1 MTAVVAYCKVVYV
14 IEFTARSI
22 SHWPMASNSQTNSL
36 AVIALLISST
46 LWGIIWYPLRLLEGQ
61 GLDGVTTSLVM
72 YVAAS
77 MVGLFW
83 LKGLGKAWAEQ
94 PRQLLLIMLLSGW
107 TNIAFVLAVLDG
119 HVLRVLLL
127 FYLSP
132 LWAVLLGRWFLC
144 EHIGLNG
151 AVTLVVAMAGAG
163 FMLWQPEAGTLW
175 PQSAADWY
183 ALTAGMS
190 FAALNVTVR
199 GADSIS
205 PSCKANAAW
214 WGVVILAAAWL
225 WLGDIMLPAAM
236 GEVYLW
242 AALLGIGG
250 IVVMTLTVQYGVTH
264 LPVQRSAVILLFEL
278 VAGAISAQLLA
289 DEPVLLQEWLG
300 GGLIVLAG
308 YMAAR
313 RPDICEI

>member
-1 MTAVVAYCKVVYV
+1 
-14 IEFTARSI
+14 
-22 SHWPMASNSQTNSL
+22 MASNSQTNSL
-36 AVIALLISST
+36 AVVALLISST

-77 MVGLFW
+77 VMGLFW
-83 LKGLGKAWAEQ
+83 LKGLGRAWVEQ
-94 PRQLLLIMLLSGW
+94 PSHLLLIMLFSAW

-119 HVLRVLLL
+119 HVVRVLLL

-144 EHIGLNG
+144 ERIGLSG
-151 AVTLVVAMAGAG
+151 ALTLLVAMAGAG
-163 FMLWQPEAGTLW
+163 FMLWQPEAGRLW
-175 PQSAADWY
+175 PESAADWY

-199 GADSIS
+199 GADAIS
-205 PSCKANAAW
+205 QSCKANAAW
-214 WGVVILAAAWL
+214 WGVVILAGAWL
-225 WLGDIMLPAAM
+225 WLGGEGLPAVSS
-236 GEVYLW
+236 EVYQW
-242 AALLGIGG
+242 AAMLGIGG
-250 IVVMTLTVQYGVTH
+250 IVIMTLTVQYGVTH

-289 DEPVLLQEWLG
+289 DEQVLLHEWLG

>member
-1 MTAVVAYCKVVYV
+1 
-14 IEFTARSI
+14 
-22 SHWPMASNSQTNSL
+22 MASNSQSNSL
-36 AVIALLISST
+36 AVVALLISST
-46 LWGIIWYPLRLLEGQ
+46 LWGVIWYPLRLIEGQ

-72 YVAAS
+72 FLAAS
-77 MVGLFW
+77 LVALPW

-94 PRQLLLIMLLSGW
+94 RRKLLLIILFSAW
-107 TNIAFVLAVLDG
+107 TNIAFILAVLDG
-119 HVLRVLLL
+119 HVVRVLLL

-151 AVTLVVAMAGAG
+151 ALTLVLAMAGAG
-163 FMLWQPEAGTLW
+163 FMLWQPEAGRLW
-175 PQSAADWY
+175 PESAADWY

-199 GADSIS
+199 GAPDIS
-205 PSCKANAAW
+205 QSCKASAAW
-214 WGVVILAAAWL
+214 WGVILLAGAWL
-225 WLGDIMLPAAM
+225 WLGGKGLPAV
-236 GEVYLW
+236 GSEVYLQ
-242 AALLGIGG
+242 AALLGMAG

-278 VAGAISAQLLA
+278 VAGAVSAQLLA
-289 DEPVLLQEWLG
+289 DEPVLLREWLG